1 MSDEHSG
8 QGGSYSI
15 EPDGEKK
22 LIERT
27 KERDEAPPEP
37 PVLTEQVAQSE
48 PADAGFF
55 SPVAPADQSTAE

>member
-8 QGGSYSI
+8 QGGSYAI
-15 EPDGEKK
+15 DAKGEKQ

-37 PVLTEQVAQSE
+37 PTLTDEVAQPK

-55 SPVAPADQSTAE
+55 VPVAPADQPTAE